1 MIASYSI
8 RAIGDRVAL
17 VRTDADGTTISE
29 MTLVQA
35 GTVLRQL
42 QRAMQDAVETDLAWR
57 CQA

>member
-1 MIASYSI
+1 MIASYTI

-17 VRTDADGTTISE
+17 VRTDADGITISE

-42 QRAMQDAVETDLAWR
+42 QRAMRDAAETDLAWR
-57 CQA
+57 CPA